1 MADKKAQDKKPIEL
15 EEGMK
20 RLDEV
25 VQKLSGEGISLEE
38 SLALYEEGVALVRE
52 CNARLESAERK
63 ISILRMSDD
72 GEITEEPFEANN

>member
-15 EEGMK
+15 EAGMK

-63 ISILRMSDD
+63 INILRMSDD

>member
-1 MADKKAQDKKPIEL
+1 MADKKVQDKKPIEL

-63 ISILRMSDD
+63 INILRMSDD

>member
-1 MADKKAQDKKPIEL
+1 MADKKSQDKKPIEL

-25 VQKLSGEGISLEE
+25 VQRLSGEGISLEE

-63 ISILRMSDD
+63 ISILRMNDD
-72 GEITEEPFEANN
+72 GEITEQPFEANN

>member
-1 MADKKAQDKKPIEL
+1 MADKKSQDKKPIEL

-25 VQKLSGEGISLEE
+25 VQRLSGEGISLEE

-63 ISILRMSDD
+63 ISILRLNDD

>member
-72 GEITEEPFEANN
+72 GEITEDPFEANN